1 MTEQVVREHVDE
13 VWRVALRP
21 PLLTVRFREAQ
32 RIASWA
38 IVGGGLR
45 TGFTVAWL
53 GVHNADLPPSLDPAA
68 FLGEQL
74 LRADLQDAV
83 GLLTSRDLGA
93 YVVHEAR
100 HGHVSARCVATVG
113 LGNALRAGDP
123 PTASIATGTINL
135 LCHVSVPLA
144 DTASLEALALAAEA
158 RTLAVLEAHMP
169 SSASGRPATG
179 TGTDC
184 IAVASPSVTGGHA
197 QRYAGKHTAVGHV
210 IGAAVHGAVRR
221 GAAAWLAEQ
230 APREAAR

>member
-1 MTEQVVREHVDE
+1 MTEQVVREQADE

-53 GVHNADLPPSLDPAA
+53 GVNNADLPPALDPAA
-68 FLGEQL
+68 FLGERL

-100 HGHVSARCVATVG
+100 HGHVS
-113 LGNALRAGDP
+113 
-123 PTASIATGTINL
+123 
-135 LCHVSVPLA
+135 VPLA

-158 RTLAVLEAHMP
+158 RALAVLEARTP

-184 IAVASPSVTGGHA
+184 IVVASPSVAGDHA